1 MSSIEKLKQL
11 EEAGEHLFHGSPD
24 GTLEILEPR
33 QSTHTPDLS
42 KPEDTILDGEPA
54 VSATPYADIA
64 TFRSLINHK
73 NIPFDHSSGFVMNAR
88 GEKNFQVSSPEVLE
102 TIKDK
107 KGFVYVFDRNEFRP
121 FSRNGEAKES
131 NMEWRAYTPVKPV
144 DVVEVDHEDLPP
156 RDKIKI
162 STADDQE

>member
-1 MSSIEKLKQL
+1 MKNIEKLRQP
-11 EEAGEHLFHGSPD
+11 EESGKYLFHGSPY
-24 GTLEILEPR
+24 GTIKVLEPR

-42 KPEDTILDGEPA
+42 KLEDTILDGEPA

-73 NIPFDHSSGFVMNAR
+73 NIPYDHSSGFGVNAK
-88 GEKNFQVSSPEVLE
+88 GEKNFQVSSQEVLE
-102 TIKDK
+102 TIKNK
-107 KGFVYVFDRNEFRP
+107 KGFVYVFDRKEFRP
-121 FSRNGEAKES
+121 FSRDGEAKES

-144 DVVEVDHEDLPP
+144 DIVEVNHEDLPP

-162 STADDQE
+162 STSDDQE